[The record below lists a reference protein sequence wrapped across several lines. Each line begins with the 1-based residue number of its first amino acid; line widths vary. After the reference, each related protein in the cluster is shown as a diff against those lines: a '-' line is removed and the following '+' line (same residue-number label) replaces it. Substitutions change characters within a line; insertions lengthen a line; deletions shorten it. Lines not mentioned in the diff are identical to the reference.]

1 MTMQILRPHR
11 QRLLQRGTC
20 AAALAL
26 LLAAC
31 SQQPPAPA
39 PETGTAAAPG
49 AVDTPPALPESWQHL
64 RGGDVPAAPD
74 AVQQLPATVE
84 SDEGVEVT
92 VTDSSRT
99 IAGGDDVIAVMEA
112 LGLGDQVYAAPT
124 NTATAAGRAA
134 QRHFLFNRTTGVEG
148 VLSLDGSL
156 FLGNSLRRHAASGLA
171 GRLRDA
177 GLPAVVVDDLQPA
190 PDKVRKTAA
199 ALGLAETGERLAA
212 EVQAQ
217 LDEAARIATTHPRRP
232 RVIHI
237 SATGAGGQPT
247 VGGAD
252 TAAAA
257 LIRVAGG
264 DNIGDAAGVSDY
276 SVLSQEGVV
285 AAAPEVILL
294 SENDLEL
301 FGGPDALWQ
310 HYPTLRQTPAGAA
323 NRVWVMPDVQLKYT
337 SVASGAGAIAL
348 ARALDTLADQA
359 P

>member
-1 MTMQILRPHR
+1 MPVPLPRQLLRHSACT
-11 QRLLQRGTC
+11 L
-20 AAALAL
+20 ALAL
-26 LLAAC
+26 SVAAC
-31 SQQPPAPA
+31 SQQPPAPGTGA
-39 PETGTAAAPG
+39 AETVDAGTG
-49 AVDTPPALPESWQHL
+49 AVQPLPESWQ
-64 RGGDVPAAPD
+64 RVQGEDVPSAPD
-74 AVQQLPATVE
+74 AAQQLPATVE
-84 SDEGVEVT
+84 SDEGAQVT

-112 LGLGDQVYAAPT
+112 LGLGGHVYAAPT

-190 PDKVRKTAA
+190 PDKVRKIAA
-199 ALGLAETGERLAA
+199 ALGMAEAGERLAA
-212 EVQAQ
+212 DVQAQ
-217 LDEAARIATTHPRRP
+217 LDEAARIAAGHAHRP
-232 RVIHI
+232 KVIHV

-257 LIRVAGG
+257 LIRLAGG
-264 DNIGDAAGVSDY
+264 DNIGDAAGVTDY
-276 SVLSQEGVV
+276 SVLSREGVV

-301 FGGPDALWQ
+301 FGGVQALWN

-323 NRVWVMPDVQLKYT
+323 GRVWVMPDVQLKYT

-348 ARALDTLADQA
+348 ARALDALADEA